1 MKLKHGANKPAL
13 AVTLMSTKGAIHQA
27 SLDEMGRQ
35 RITLNPSSNE
45 KKATLSRLL
54 LAELVSI
61 KEHMS
66 PDRLLKDSKATV
78 DPGLWNRVKDY
89 HYRRGLELRLKKD
102 EMFKKIVEKARE
114 LKKYLLYYRT
124 AKIGDPTGELSGI
137 WRIKDGRIEGENRIG
152 RLLME
157 VAKFKF

>member
-1 MKLKHGANKPAL
+1 
-13 AVTLMSTKGAIHQA
+13 MSTKGVIHQT
-27 SLDEMGRQ
+27 SLEEMARQ
-35 RITLNPSSNE
+35 RITLNTTSKE

-66 PDRLLKDSKATV
+66 PDRLRKDSKVTV

-89 HYRRGLELRLKKD
+89 HYRRGLELRFTKD
-102 EMFKKIVEKARE
+102 EMFHKIVEKARAE
-114 LKKYLLYYRT
+114 KKYLLYYRT

-137 WRIKDGRIEGENRIG
+137 WRLKDGRIEGENRIG

-157 VAKFKF
+157 VAKFTF